1 LFSIQAKIS
10 VDTFESECR
19 FKGNTKTTVIMKT
32 KGILIDPAIRSIQP
46 IIFDGDW
53 EAAISDI
60 VGSKKIAKIVVDDR
74 NAMYLDAEP
83 LSDSDK
89 FIERM
94 TENPEN
100 IWFWLGQDKPFVG
113 KGFLLGYSED
123 SDAPTN
129 TSFVPS
135 RVTEYASPAQL
146 GKIVEL
152 DSE

>member
-1 LFSIQAKIS
+1 
-10 VDTFESECR
+10 
-19 FKGNTKTTVIMKT
+19 MKT
-32 KGILIDPAIRSIQP
+32 KGILIDPAIRSIHP

-60 VGSKKIAKIVVDDR
+60 VGSKKVAKIIVDDR

-89 FIERM
+89 FIERS
-94 TENPEN
+94 TEVPESV
-100 IWFWLGQDKPFVG
+100 WFWLGQDRPFVG
-113 KGFLLGYSED
+113 KGFLLGHSED

-135 RVTEYASPAQL
+135 RVAEYASPA
-146 GKIVEL
+146 KTEIVKL
-152 DSE
+152 DSEQI

>member
-1 LFSIQAKIS
+1 MFSIQAKIS

-60 VGSKKIAKIVVDDR
+60 VGSKKIAKIIVDDR
-74 NAMYLDAEP
+74 NAIYLDAEP
-83 LSDSDK
+83 LSDSNK
-89 FIERM
+89 FVERS
-94 TENPEN
+94 TEAPESV
-100 IWFWLGQDKPFVG
+100 WFWLGQERPFVG
-113 KGFLLGYSED
+113 KGFLLGHSED

-135 RVTEYASPAQL
+135 RAAEYASPA
-146 GKIVEL
+146 KTEIVEL

>member
-1 LFSIQAKIS
+1 
-10 VDTFESECR
+10 
-19 FKGNTKTTVIMKT
+19 MKT

-60 VGSKKIAKIVVDDR
+60 VGSKKIAKIIVDDR
-74 NAMYLDAEP
+74 NAIYLDAEP
-83 LSDSDK
+83 LSDSNK
-89 FIERM
+89 FIKRSSEV
-94 TENPEN
+94 
-100 IWFWLGQDKPFVG
+100 WFWLGQDKPLLG

-135 RVTEYASPAQL
+135 RVAEYASPA
-146 GKIVEL
+146 KTEIVEL

>member
-1 LFSIQAKIS
+1 
-10 VDTFESECR
+10 
-19 FKGNTKTTVIMKT
+19 MKT
-32 KGILIDPAIRSIQP
+32 KGILIDPVVRSIHP

-60 VGSKKIAKIVVDDR
+60 VGSKKIAKIIVDDR

-94 TENPEN
+94 SENPES

-135 RVTEYASPAQL
+135 RVAEYASPAQL

>member
-1 LFSIQAKIS
+1 
-10 VDTFESECR
+10 
-19 FKGNTKTTVIMKT
+19 MKT

-60 VGSKKIAKIVVDDR
+60 VGSQKVAKIVVDDR

-113 KGFLLGYSED
+113 KGFLLGYSEG